1 MSAPTKVRLGEYLVA
16 EGYISPSQLALA
28 LEEKQ
33 RNHKR
38 LGETLVDLDF
48 VSESIITQF
57 VAQDVKTDTVN
68 FSQIQINTKAIDAIP
83 YHIAKRYKVLP
94 IDIDDERIT
103 VAMADIYNV
112 VAIDV
117 LEKTCGLPVHGL
129 AAAESELLETL
140 EYSYIQEGSLSET
153 ISKIINQT
161 DILNE
166 DSESSPLIRLVD
178 QLIVLGIRSQATDI
192 HIEPE
197 ENSLRVR
204 MRRDGMMHEECLM
217 PAQLKDA
224 LTARLKIM
232 ANMDVTEKR
241 IPQDGRIRFQISK
254 RKVDLRVSSLPTQ
267 HGESI
272 VIRVLDA
279 TGKKVSLQNIGFSNK
294 ALQQFKKALDTPHG
308 VILVTGPTGSGKTT
322 TLYAAIE
329 AIDSRQRSVFT
340 LEDPVEYAMP
350 GIRQVQVDPEVGMS
364 FAAGLR
370 SLLRQDPD
378 VILVGEIRDP
388 ETASL
393 AIRAALTG
401 HAVFS
406 TLHTNDA
413 IGAIPRLIDMG
424 IEPYLLPSALVAIVA
439 QRLVRKLCL
448 NCKHPIDDEHN
459 ILEEL
464 GIKHSPN
471 TQLWQAKG
479 CDACNHSGYSGRM
492 AIYEVLNIDESFHDA
507 IMGNANRSE
516 ILQLAKN
523 NGMQSLLEDGIN
535 KAMQGHTSIEEV
547 LRVVK

>member
-1 MSAPTKVRLGEYLVA
+1 MPTPTKVRLGEHLVA
-16 EGYISPSQLALA
+16 VGHISPSQLALA

-38 LGETLVDLDF
+38 LGETLVDLGF
-48 VSESIITQF
+48 VSEDILTQF

-68 FSQIQINTKAIDAIP
+68 FAQTQINTKAIDAIP

-94 IDIDDERIT
+94 IDINDEQIT
-103 VAMADIYNV
+103 IAMADIYNV
-112 VAIDV
+112 VAIDA
-117 LEKTCGLPVHGL
+117 LEKTCDLPVHAL
-129 AAAESELLETL
+129 VAAESELLETL

-153 ISKIINQT
+153 IREILNQT
-161 DILNE
+161 DTLDD
-166 DSESSPLIRLVD
+166 DSETSPLIRLAD
-178 QLIVLGIRSQATDI
+178 QLIVLGIRSHATDI

-217 PAQLKDA
+217 PAQLKGA

-232 ANMDVTEKR
+232 AGMDVTEKR
-241 IPQDGRIRFQISK
+241 IPQDGRIRFHVSK

-279 TGKKVSLQNIGFSNK
+279 AGKKLSLENIGFSSK

-350 GIRQVQVDPEVGMS
+350 GIRQVQVNAEVGMS

-378 VILVGEIRDP
+378 VILVGEIRDQ

-413 IGAIPRLIDMG
+413 VGAIPRLIDMG

-439 QRLVRKLCL
+439 QRLVRKLCI
-448 NCKHPIDDEHN
+448 NCKQPINDSHHV
-459 ILEEL
+459 LEKL
-464 GIKHSPN
+464 GIKHSSDI
-471 TQLWQAKG
+471 QLWQAKG
-479 CDACNHSGYSGRM
+479 CDACNHSGYFGRM
-492 AIYEVLNIDESFHDA
+492 AIYEVLNIDDSFHDA
-507 IMGNANRSE
+507 IMGDANRAE
-516 ILQLAKN
+516 ILKLAKN
-523 NGMQSLLEDGIN
+523 NGMQSLFEDGII
-535 KAMQGHTSIEEV
+535 KAIQGHTSIEEV
-547 LRVVK
+547 MRVVK

>member
-1 MSAPTKVRLGEYLVA
+1 MSTPTKTRLGEHLVA
-16 EGYISPSQLALA
+16 GGHISPSQLALA
-28 LEEKQ
+28 LEQKQ
-33 RNHKR
+33 RNHKL
-38 LGETLVDLDF
+38 LGETLVDLGF
-48 VSESIITQF
+48 VTEDIITQF
-57 VAQDVKTDTVN
+57 VAQDVKADTVN
-68 FSQIQINTKAIDAIP
+68 FSKIQINTKAIDAIP

-94 IDIDDERIT
+94 IDINDEQIT
-103 VAMADIYNV
+103 IAMADIYNV
-112 VAIDV
+112 VAIDA
-117 LEKTCGLPVHGL
+117 LEKTCGLPVHAL
-129 AAAESELLETL
+129 VAAESELLETL

-153 ISKIINQT
+153 IR
-161 DILNE
+161 DILNQTNTLDD
-166 DSESSPLIRLVD
+166 DSESSPLIRLAD
-178 QLIVLGIRSQATDI
+178 QLIVLGIRSHATDI

-217 PAQLKDA
+217 PAELKGA

-232 ANMDVTEKR
+232 AGMDVTEKR
-241 IPQDGRIRFQISK
+241 IPQDGRIRFHVSK

-279 TGKKVSLQNIGFSNK
+279 AGKKLSLDNIGFSSK
-294 ALQQFKKALDTPHG
+294 ALQQFKTALDTPHG

-329 AIDSRQRSVFT
+329 AIDSLQRSVFT

-350 GIRQVQVDPEVGMS
+350 GIRQVQVNAEVGMS

-378 VILVGEIRDP
+378 VILVGEIRDQ

-413 IGAIPRLIDMG
+413 VGAIPRLIDMG

-439 QRLVRKLCL
+439 QRLVRKLCI
-448 NCKHPIDDEHN
+448 NCKQPVNDSRDV
-459 ILEEL
+459 LEKL
-464 GIKHSPN
+464 GVKHQSDI
-471 TQLWQAKG
+471 QLWQAKG
-479 CDACNHSGYSGRM
+479 CDACNHSGYFGRM
-492 AIYEVLNIDESFHDA
+492 AIYEVLNIDDSFHDA
-507 IMGNANRSE
+507 IMGNANRAE
-516 ILQLAKN
+516 ILKLAKN
-523 NGMQSLLEDGIN
+523 NGMQSLLEDGII

-547 LRVVK
+547 MRVVK

>member
-1 MSAPTKVRLGEYLVA
+1 MSTPTKTRLGEHLVA
-16 EGYISPSQLALA
+16 GGHISPSQLALA
-28 LEEKQ
+28 LEQKQ
-33 RNHKR
+33 RNHKL
-38 LGETLVDLDF
+38 LGETLVDLGF
-48 VSESIITQF
+48 VTEDIITQF
-57 VAQDVKTDTVN
+57 VAQDVKADTVN
-68 FSQIQINTKAIDAIP
+68 FSKIQINTKAIDAIP

-94 IDIDDERIT
+94 IDINDEQIT
-103 VAMADIYNV
+103 IAMADIYNV
-112 VAIDV
+112 VAIDA
-117 LEKTCGLPVHGL
+117 LEKTCGLPVRAL
-129 AAAESELLETL
+129 VAAESELLETL

-153 ISKIINQT
+153 IR
-161 DILNE
+161 DILNQTNTLDD
-166 DSESSPLIRLVD
+166 DSESSPLIRLAD
-178 QLIVLGIRSQATDI
+178 QLIVLGIRSHATDI

-217 PAQLKDA
+217 PAELKGA

-232 ANMDVTEKR
+232 AGMDVTEKR
-241 IPQDGRIRFQISK
+241 IPQDGRIRFHVSK

-279 TGKKVSLQNIGFSNK
+279 AGKKLSLDNIGFSSK
-294 ALQQFKKALDTPHG
+294 ALQQFKTALDTPHG

-329 AIDSRQRSVFT
+329 AIDSLQRSVFT

-350 GIRQVQVDPEVGMS
+350 GIRQVQVNAEVGMS

-378 VILVGEIRDP
+378 VILVGEIRDQ

-413 IGAIPRLIDMG
+413 VGAIPRLIDMG

-439 QRLVRKLCL
+439 QRLVRKLCI
-448 NCKHPIDDEHN
+448 NCKQPVNDSRDV
-459 ILEEL
+459 LEKL
-464 GIKHSPN
+464 GVKHQSDI
-471 TQLWQAKG
+471 QLWQAKG
-479 CDACNHSGYSGRM
+479 CDACNHSGYFGRM
-492 AIYEVLNIDESFHDA
+492 AIYEVLNIDDSFHDA
-507 IMGNANRSE
+507 IMGNANRAE
-516 ILQLAKN
+516 ILKLAKN
-523 NGMQSLLEDGIN
+523 NGMQSLLEDGII

-547 LRVVK
+547 MRVVK

>member
-1 MSAPTKVRLGEYLVA
+1 MFTPTKVRLGEHLVA
-16 EGYISPSQLALA
+16 EGHISPSQLALA

-33 RNHKR
+33 RNHKL
-38 LGETLVDLDF
+38 LGETLVDLGF
-48 VSESIITQF
+48 VTEDIITEF
-57 VAQDVKTDTVN
+57 VAQDVKADTIN

-83 YHIAKRYKVLP
+83 YHIAKRYKVVP
-94 IDIDDERIT
+94 IDISDEHIT
-103 VAMADIYNV
+103 IAMADIYNV
-112 VAIDV
+112 VAIDA
-117 LEKTCGLPVHGL
+117 LEKNCGLPVHAL
-129 AAAESELLETL
+129 VAAESELLETL

-153 ISKIINQT
+153 IREILHQT
-161 DILNE
+161 DTL
-166 DSESSPLIRLVD
+166 DDDTESSPLIRLAD
-178 QLIVLGIRSQATDI
+178 QLIVLGIRSHATDI

-217 PAQLKDA
+217 PAELKSA
-224 LTARLKIM
+224 LTARIKIM
-232 ANMDVTEKR
+232 AGMDVTEKR
-241 IPQDGRIRFQISK
+241 IPQDGRIRFHVSK

-279 TGKKVSLQNIGFSNK
+279 AGKKLSLQNIGFSSK

-329 AIDSRQRSVFT
+329 AIDSLQRSVFT
-340 LEDPVEYAMP
+340 LEDPIEYAMP
-350 GIRQVQVDPEVGMS
+350 GIRQVQVNAEVGMS

-378 VILVGEIRDP
+378 VILVGEIRDQ

-413 IGAIPRLIDMG
+413 VGAIPRLIDMG

-439 QRLVRKLCL
+439 QRLVRKLCI
-448 NCKHPIDDEHN
+448 NCKQPVDDSPGV
-459 ILEEL
+459 LEKL
-464 GIKHSPN
+464 GVKHQPDI
-471 TQLWQAKG
+471 QLWQAKG
-479 CDACNHSGYSGRM
+479 CESCNHSGYFGRM
-492 AIYEVLNIDESFHDA
+492 AIYEVLNIDDSFHDA
-507 IMGNANRSE
+507 IMGNANRAE
-516 ILQLAKN
+516 ILKLAKN
-523 NGMQSLLEDGIN
+523 NGMQSLLEDGIL
-535 KAMQGHTSIEEV
+535 KAIQGHTSIEEV
-547 LRVVK
+547 MRVVK

>member
-1 MSAPTKVRLGEYLVA
+1 VSTPTKIRLGEHLVA
-16 EGYISPSQLALA
+16 GGHISPSQLALA
-28 LEEKQ
+28 LEQKQ
-33 RNHKR
+33 RNHKL
-38 LGETLVDLDF
+38 LGETLVDLGF
-48 VSESIITQF
+48 VTEDIITQF
-57 VAQDVKTDTVN
+57 VAQDVKADTVN
-68 FSQIQINTKAIDAIP
+68 FSKIQINTKAIDAIP

-94 IDIDDERIT
+94 IDINDEQIT
-103 VAMADIYNV
+103 IAMADIYNV
-112 VAIDV
+112 VAIDA
-117 LEKTCGLPVHGL
+117 LEKTCGLPVRAL
-129 AAAESELLETL
+129 VAAESELLETL

-153 ISKIINQT
+153 IR
-161 DILNE
+161 DILNQTNTLDD
-166 DSESSPLIRLVD
+166 DSESSPLIRLAD
-178 QLIVLGIRSQATDI
+178 QLIVLGIRSHATDI

-217 PAQLKDA
+217 PAELKGA

-232 ANMDVTEKR
+232 AGMDVTEKR
-241 IPQDGRIRFQISK
+241 IPQDGRIRFHVSK

-279 TGKKVSLQNIGFSNK
+279 AGKKLSLDNIGFSSK
-294 ALQQFKKALDTPHG
+294 ALQQFKTALDTPHG

-329 AIDSRQRSVFT
+329 AIDSLQRSVFT

-350 GIRQVQVDPEVGMS
+350 GIRQVQVNAEVGMT

-378 VILVGEIRDP
+378 VILVGEIRDQ

-413 IGAIPRLIDMG
+413 VGAIPRLIDMG

-439 QRLVRKLCL
+439 QRLVRKLCI
-448 NCKHPIDDEHN
+448 NCKQPVNDSRDV
-459 ILEEL
+459 LEKL
-464 GIKHSPN
+464 GIKHQSDI
-471 TQLWQAKG
+471 QLWQAKG
-479 CDACNHSGYSGRM
+479 CDPCNHSGYFGRM
-492 AIYEVLNIDESFHDA
+492 AIYEVLNIDDSFHDA
-507 IMGNANRSE
+507 IMGNANRAE
-516 ILQLAKN
+516 ILKLAKN
-523 NGMQSLLEDGIN
+523 NGMQSLLEDGII

-547 LRVVK
+547 MRVVK

>member
-1 MSAPTKVRLGEYLVA
+1 VPTPTKIRLGKHLVA
-16 EGYISPSQLALA
+16 EGHISPSQLDLALA
-28 LEEKQ
+28 EKQ
-33 RNHKR
+33 RNHKP
-38 LGETLVDLDF
+38 LGEILVELGF
-48 VSESIITQF
+48 VSEDIITQF
-57 VAQDVKTDTVN
+57 MAKAVQADTVN
-68 FSQIQINTKAIDAIP
+68 FSQIQINTKAIDAIS
-83 YHIAKRYKVLP
+83 YYIAKRYKVLP
-94 IDIDDERIT
+94 IDINDAQIT

-112 VAIDV
+112 VAIDA
-117 LEKTCGLPVHGL
+117 LEKTCGLPVRAL
-129 AAAESELLETL
+129 VAAESELLETL

-153 ISKIINQT
+153 IREILNQT
-161 DILNE
+161 DTLDN
-166 DSESSPLIRLVD
+166 DSESSPLIRLAD
-178 QLIVLGIRSQATDI
+178 QLIVIGIRSHATDI

-197 ENSLRVR
+197 ESSLRVR

-217 PAQLKDA
+217 PAELKTA
-224 LTARLKIM
+224 LTARIKIM
-232 ANMDVTEKR
+232 AGMDVTEKR
-241 IPQDGRIRFQISK
+241 IPQDGRIRFHVSK

-279 TGKKVSLQNIGFSNK
+279 AGKKLSLDNIGFSSK

-329 AIDSRQRSVFT
+329 AIDSLQRSVFT

-350 GIRQVQVDPEVGMS
+350 GIRQVQVNAEVGMT

-378 VILVGEIRDP
+378 VILVGEIRDQ

-413 IGAIPRLIDMG
+413 VGAIPRLIDMG

-439 QRLVRKLCL
+439 QRLVRKLCIS
-448 NCKHPIDDEHN
+448 CKQPVEDSHSVLKEI
-459 ILEEL
+459 
-464 GIKHSPN
+464 GVKHQPDI
-471 TQLWQAKG
+471 QLWQAKG
-479 CDACNHSGYSGRM
+479 CNSCNQSGYFGRM
-492 AIYEVLNIDESFHDA
+492 AIYEVLNIDDSFHDA
-507 IMGNANRSE
+507 IMGNANRAE
-516 ILQLAKN
+516 ILKLAKD
-523 NGMQSLLEDGIN
+523 NGMQSLLEDGII

-547 LRVVK
+547 MRVVK